1 MAESRMTYNEIGY
14 TGVSPTV
21 FKKIDSSDVKVN
33 PFQAFKTWTVL
44 SGSATSSVLP
54 LTAIYSNTNELP
66 ALGSELTFN
75 DAANIDGSLQ
85 TITYFSVNH
94 QYFKYKKYPAQTY
107 GPTNLIKTKKYLYQ
121 SASILSFPQVRIGE
135 GIKTKSF
142 SLTASYLTTTLTPSY
157 YGTSSYASSYY
168 GAGGS
173 ASLASL
179 YINSDRYGNL
189 YDVSFDTASIV
200 SDVKFY
206 EGFNEYFDT
215 NRIEYISSGVT
226 YVPGITT
233 ISGYLSPI
241 GYAANF
247 NGNGYIKT
255 KLDGYYDRNH
265 DYAISFFIRAENT
278 GSDSNIIITK
288 ASSSL
293 TPQYPFK
300 ISVDTA
306 GYLEYY
312 ISAAT
317 GLNSTGFNPGLLLT
331 STTPLDPVNYIHVV
345 CQKSGS
351 VMQLYT
357 NGTLESSI
365 SSTLLIDTQSPFTAS
380 GRIDNKDPLFIGG
393 FESGSGLTGAVDE
406 IRIFNKALTHTEIH
420 YLGNRLEGGTVLQTN
435 HVGNVFDKQGV
446 IVISSPDYR
455 FNNILSL
462 PYTASYKSTV
472 TTYELGVVA
481 NADAGDFN
489 MSTNLTLTDDSD
501 INYKS
506 FVSSSTFSPYITTIG
521 LYDDAGQLLAIGK
534 LAQPIRKRMDV
545 DMNFLVRL
553 DLDRNIS

>member
-44 SGSATSSVLP
+44 SGSASSSVLP

-107 GPTNLIKTKKYLYQ
+107 GPTNLTKTKKHLYQ

-173 ASLASL
+173 ASLAPL

-226 YVPGITT
+226 YVPGIST

-265 DYAISFFIRAENT
+265 DYAISFFIRAENF
-278 GSDSNIIITK
+278 GSSNNLIIAK

-300 ISVDTA
+300 IEIDNASYIEYTIA
-306 GYLEYY
+306 G
-312 ISAAT
+312 
-317 GLNSTGFNPGLLLT
+317 
-331 STTPLDPVNYIHVV
+331 STTFKSILSSIALIDTSSYTHVV

-351 VMQLYT
+351 IAEIWINGVLDNSIT
-357 NGTLESSI
+357 N
-365 SSTLLIDTQSPFTAS
+365 TLLIDTNSPFSAS
-380 GRIDNKDPLFIGG
+380 ARIDNTDPLYIGG
-393 FESGSGLTGAVDE
+393 FENNNASCLTGNVDE
-406 IRIFNKALTHTEIH
+406 IRIFNKALTHTEID

-435 HVGNVFDKQGV
+435 HIGNVFDKQGV